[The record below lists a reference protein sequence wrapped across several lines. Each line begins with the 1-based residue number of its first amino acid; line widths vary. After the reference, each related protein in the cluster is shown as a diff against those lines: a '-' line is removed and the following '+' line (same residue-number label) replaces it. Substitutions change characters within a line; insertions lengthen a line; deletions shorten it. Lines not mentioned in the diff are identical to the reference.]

1 MSVVHVFHYHLI
13 TSATR
18 DLEARYIGKLG
29 FDLIARYGRIDETHV
44 TMEPGTSWEQLDR
57 TGFKLRLSELQR
69 GAVNVV
75 LQPGHW
81 RIPRLDHLGI
91 ALDEDDFAAVIERAA
106 SWQLPVQERG
116 GRRTFITTNSGY
128 RVEVHP
134 PRDWIDDLLGESD
147 ELELTELQLRTDRP
161 EKQAGVL
168 ADLLELDLD
177 QDTVEIGD
185 TIVRFVPGGPEGRPE
200 LYGERFA

>member
-128 RVEVHP
+128 WVEVHP

>member
-1 MSVVHVFHYHLI
+1 M
-13 TSATR
+13 
-18 DLEARYIGKLG
+18 
-29 FDLIARYGRIDETHV
+29 
-44 TMEPGTSWEQLDR
+44 
-57 TGFKLRLSELQR
+57 
-69 GAVNVV
+69 
-75 LQPGHW
+75 
-81 RIPRLDHLGI
+81 
-91 ALDEDDFAAVIERAA
+91 IERAA
-106 SWQLPVQERG
+106 TWQLPVQERG

-177 QDTVEIGD
+177 RDDRRDRRHDRPFRPRG
-185 TIVRFVPGGPEGRPE
+185 PGGAAGALR
-200 LYGERFA
+200 

>member
-1 MSVVHVFHYHLI
+1 MSVVHVFHYHLV

-177 QDTVEIGD
+177 QDIVEIGD

>member
-1 MSVVHVFHYHLI
+1 MSVVHVFHYHLV

-29 FDLIARYGRIDETHV
+29 FDLIARYGRIDDTHV

-177 QDTVEIGD
+177 QDIVEIGD